1 LASFASCSKW
11 LDLQPQ
17 DGITKDEFWKTKEDV
32 RAALYGIYSSLNGG
46 SVETRIFLW
55 GEVRADMI
63 EVTPIGADDYR
74 FVKNVNILSTNSIAS
89 WAAMYSTINDCNLLI
104 DFAKD
109 AKAADP
115 TFSDADYNTY
125 VGEAMT
131 IRSLLYFYLVR
142 TFRDIPLKLKG
153 SFRDSDV
160 LTPTPQVGEDETI
173 RQLIIDLK
181 EAQKLV
187 PDYHVQPIEPTV
199 EGTFSTES
207 TVNKGR
213 ITKPAV
219 TALLADIYLW
229 NEDYAEAEA
238 EADKILS
245 TQRYRLLEGAGMSIF
260 EGGSAETIFEIS
272 HTQSIS
278 NIMLYLVRV
287 TPPFA
292 ANTMLINEEIFTPN
306 KDVDVNLK
314 DLRGEG
320 EIYTAGGSILKYG
333 RDDPSYHSFQIYRIS
348 DVMLIKAEA
357 VNEQGRGGEA
367 LAILEEL
374 RTMRKALAATD
385 PDLNEDDNGGI
396 GLFILAERAREFAF
410 EGKRWFD
417 LLRFARKDNYGN
429 IHLLVD
435 MVSKTAD
442 VSVQQSAINKIRQ
455 KDSHYLPIQEEE
467 LTKDPLLKQ
476 NPFYIK

>member
-1 LASFASCSKW
+1 MTKKKIYQLLLAFVCLASFASCSKW

-245 TQRYRLLEGAGMSIF
+245 
-260 EGGSAETIFEIS
+260 
-272 HTQSIS
+272 
-278 NIMLYLVRV
+278 V
-287 TPPFA
+287 
-292 ANTMLINEEIFTPN
+292 
-306 KDVDVNLK
+306 
-314 DLRGEG
+314 
-320 EIYTAGGSILKYG
+320 
-333 RDDPSYHSFQIYRIS
+333 
-348 DVMLIKAEA
+348 
-357 VNEQGRGGEA
+357 
-367 LAILEEL
+367 
-374 RTMRKALAATD
+374 
-385 PDLNEDDNGGI
+385 
-396 GLFILAERAREFAF
+396 
-410 EGKRWFD
+410 
-417 LLRFARKDNYGN
+417 
-429 IHLLVD
+429 
-435 MVSKTAD
+435 
-442 VSVQQSAINKIRQ
+442 
-455 KDSHYLPIQEEE
+455 
-467 LTKDPLLKQ
+467 
-476 NPFYIK
+476 